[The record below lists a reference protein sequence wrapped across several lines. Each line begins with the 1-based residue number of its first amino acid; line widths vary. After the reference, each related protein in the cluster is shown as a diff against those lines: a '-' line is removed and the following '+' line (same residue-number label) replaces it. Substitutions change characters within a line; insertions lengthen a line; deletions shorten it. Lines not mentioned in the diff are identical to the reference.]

1 MQKYKLQLTIII
13 SSALILLFTVFI
25 IYPQIQDI
33 NKALKEINNQKVKI
47 EELNNKKENIE
58 KFKNDG
64 AALIEK
70 INKEIGF
77 SLASSDILD
86 LVIKLEEIAK
96 KSNLSA
102 QLQIQEKQKPE
113 IKAPSQDE
121 TEEIQKTEK
130 PKTQSPL
137 ANIPSL
143 PASVYLEGEFKNI
156 LRYLVYLE
164 NLSYEIQATSLTINS
179 QTTLPTTPTLPQQP
193 KETTKEKKVN
203 ATLGINIFLKD

>member
-1 MQKYKLQLTIII
+1 MQKYKPQLIITIGF
-13 SSALILLFTVFI
+13 ALILLFAIFI

-58 KFKNDG
+58 KFKSEG
-64 AALIEK
+64 TTLIEK
-70 INKEIGF
+70 INKEINF

-96 KSNLSA
+96 KSNLLA
-102 QLQIQEKQKPE
+102 QLQIQEKQKSE
-113 IKAPSQDE
+113 TKAPSQDE

-130 PKTQSPL
+130 PKIQGPL
-137 ANIPSL
+137 TNIPSL
-143 PASVYLEGEFKNI
+143 PATIYLEGEFKNI

-164 NLSYEIQATSLTINS
+164 NLSYEIQVTSLTINS
-179 QTTLPTTPTLPQQP
+179 QTALPTTPTLPQQP
-193 KETTKEKKVN
+193 KETTKEKKAN
-203 ATLGINIFLKD
+203 ATLSINIFLKD